1 MDLRHLNLSGSLAEE
16 AFRVLDY
23 QPFVITDDIQ
33 TGVAY
38 SWLYSEDPRESP
50 PLRFR
55 RQEWSQED
63 WRKISSSNQGLRAM
77 YDSFVRT
84 IAAKYPGGSLLDV
97 GCNNGYFPVAAELAG
112 MRRCAGIDQGPQ
124 NAEAVRFLNQTLG
137 TSAEFLPR
145 QYSPERRCAEPLPR
159 KFDVACA
166 SAILCH
172 IPDPLNFL
180 SYLAS
185 LANEA
190 LFFWA
195 QVIDAD
201 YFIVSYSRP
210 HAHLSSFHDFP
221 YYFNDNTRLSLGLL
235 SHSMASLGFTR
246 LTEIPKESD
255 WITMPEGPGGSLEV
269 ELATGSRHRALL
281 FSRS

>member
-1 MDLRHLNLSGSLAEE
+1 MDLRRLNLSGSLTEE
-16 AFRVLDY
+16 AYRVLDY
-23 QPFVITDDIQ
+23 QPFVITDEIQ

-38 SWLYSEDPRESP
+38 SWLYSVDPRESP

-55 RQEWSQED
+55 REEWSEQD
-63 WRKISSSNQGLRAM
+63 WKKISSSNQGLRAM
-77 YDSFVRT
+77 YDSFVRK

-112 MRRCAGIDQGPQ
+112 MHHCAGVDQGPQ
-124 NAEAVRFLNQTLG
+124 NADAFRFLNRALG
-137 TSAEFLPR
+137 TSAEFFHR

-159 KFDVACA
+159 KFDVVCA

-195 QVIDAD
+195 QVIDTD
-201 YFIVSYSRP
+201 QFIISYSRP
-210 HAHLSSFHDFP
+210 HAQLSSFHDFP
-221 YYFNDNTRLSLGLL
+221 YHFNDNTRLSLGLL
-235 SHSMASLGFTR
+235 AHSMASMGFGR
-246 LTEIPKESD
+246 LTEIAKEND
-255 WITMPEGPGGSLEV
+255 WIAMPEGPGGSLET
-269 ELATGSRHRALL
+269 ELASGSRHRALI
-281 FSRS
+281 FSRA